1 MKTVKIISA
10 LLAALLAFACF
21 AACAPAPEKG
31 EKGGL
36 RIVTTV
42 FPAYDMV
49 KNVAAGTPAETVFL
63 LEKGVDLHSFQ
74 PTAEDILAISSCD
87 LFVYVGG
94 ESDKWVEDVVSNA
107 INKEIRSVDMMEVLG
122 DALKEEETVPGM
134 QTEEDGEEEEE
145 EYDEHVWLSLKN
157 AAKLIRSISRTLKD
171 IDPENAGK
179 YEENASAYIEKINAL
194 DNRYKA
200 AVDAAPVKTLV
211 FADRFPFRYLTDD
224 YGLSYYAAFAGCSA
238 ETEASFK
245 TVTFLANKTDELGLH
260 AVMKTEGSDGKIA
273 ETVVRNTRDK
283 EMTILS
289 LDSMQT
295 TTAKDVK
302 NGVTYLSVMESNLE
316 VLKQALK

>member
-1 MKTVKIISA
+1 MKTVKFFSA
-10 LLAALLAFACF
+10 LFAALLVFSCFSACEKTAEK
-21 AACAPAPEKG
+21 AADGALCVVAT
-31 EKGGL
+31 
-36 RIVTTV
+36 I
-42 FPAYDMV
+42 FPAYDFV
-49 KNVAAGTPAETVFL
+49 KNVVGDAPVNVKL
-63 LEKGVDLHSFQ
+63 LLDNGVDLHSYQ

-87 LFVYVGG
+87 LFIYVGG

-134 QTEEDGEEEEE
+134 QTEEDNEEEE

-171 IDPENAGK
+171 IDPENAEK

-194 DNRYKA
+194 DKRYKA
-200 AVDAAPVKTLV
+200 VVDDAPVKTLV

-245 TVTFLANKTDELGLH
+245 TVTFLANKTDELGLR
-260 AVMKTEGSDGKIA
+260 AVMKTESSDGKIA
-273 ETVVRNTRDK
+273 ETVVRNMRDK
-283 EMTILS
+283 DMTILS